1 MRFSDRCQGGALTA
15 SLLRVKSLRAAASRL
30 LTVGVLSAGWYSI
43 LSGLVLLY
51 LAYVLG
57 RVPWDVD
64 QAALFVS
71 VAFAATGLWQLT
83 RGLRAEF
90 QRRPKSTDEPS

>member
-1 MRFSDRCQGGALTA
+1 MDRQAWLDKPHTI
-15 SLLRVKSLRAAASRL
+15 SLLHMKFLSAAASRL
-30 LTVGVLSAGWYSI
+30 MARGVLSDGWYSV
-43 LSGLVLLY
+43 LTGLVLLY

-57 RVPWDVD
+57 RIPWDVD
-64 QAALFVS
+64 RAAPFVS

-90 QRRPKSTDEPS
+90 QRTPKSADEPL

>member
-1 MRFSDRCQGGALTA
+1 MKV
-15 SLLRVKSLRAAASRL
+15 LRTAASRL
-30 LTVGVLSAGWYSI
+30 IATGVLSAGWYSI
-43 LSGLVLLY
+43 LTGVVLLY

-57 RVPWDVD
+57 MTPWDVD
-64 QAALFVS
+64 RAAPFAS

-90 QRRPKSTDEPS
+90 QRRLKSTDESS

>member
-1 MRFSDRCQGGALTA
+1 MRFLS
-15 SLLRVKSLRAAASRL
+15 AAASRL
-30 LTVGVLSAGWYSI
+30 MAKGLLSAGWYSI
-43 LSGLVLLY
+43 LTGLVLLY

-57 RVPWDVD
+57 RIPWDVD
-64 QAALFVS
+64 RAATFVS
-71 VAFAATGLWQLT
+71 VAFAATGVWQLT